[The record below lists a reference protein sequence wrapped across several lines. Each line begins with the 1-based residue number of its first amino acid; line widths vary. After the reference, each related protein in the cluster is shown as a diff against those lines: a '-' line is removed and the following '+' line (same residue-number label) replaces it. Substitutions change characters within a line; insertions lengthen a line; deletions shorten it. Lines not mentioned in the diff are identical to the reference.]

1 MGLYLVSDTGIVHG
15 GGVISEDCGI
25 GEDLLKI
32 MDGRGVIGE
41 TDSAKTVLEMGEQ
54 VCDWMFVGDLD
65 EDYLFSKSVVEWVHV
80 DEVNGGAI
88 VVVDFGDFEVAW
100 GE

>member
-54 VCDWMFVGDLD
+54 VCD
-65 EDYLFSKSVVEWVHV
+65 
-80 DEVNGGAI
+80 
-88 VVVDFGDFEVAW
+88 
-100 GE
+100 